1 MKSLTKKILISIITG
16 LIIIV
21 FGAWGM
27 GALFSTG
34 NRNIVAEIENKKIY
48 IKDYMNEA
56 RSYVNQ
62 NRKSEL
68 NDRDHGIILNN
79 LISEKIYEKFLEDL
93 NLVINDQALANYI
106 KNEQKFKN
114 DNGVFSRTKY
124 EKYILTNN
132 INISSLENYYKK
144 ELIKKITVE
153 VFINGITDTDYHIK
167 KYEDD
172 FLKQVNV
179 KYFKINTQN
188 NFTDKQ
194 INEYFL
200 KNKSKYSLGEMRS
213 GEYIKLSFDNLGY
226 KDQNDQYYKTIDN
239 IENDIINNLNYQVL
253 IDKYKLKAFKI
264 EKINQKGLNN
274 NREFSN
280 EKKFSKSLFSLN
292 KNFSTE
298 IIEINNEK
306 YLIKLNNIFLSDD
319 VLFNDKIKKEII
331 SELNFIKNVNLSK
344 EISHS
349 KKNSFEEIANQNN
362 LIINNFFFKN
372 VLDNKGLFT
381 EANMN
386 KIFSSNKDDTLI
398 LQNQGQVFAIKISEI
413 SRSKRKIKNFK
424 KVISNQVK
432 QEFQSLILRDLDQYL
447 LRKYSINL
455 NEKVIN
461 QIKKSF

>member
-1 MKSLTKKILISIITG
+1 MKSLTKKILISLITG
-16 LIIIV
+16 IIIIV

-27 GALFSTG
+27 GDLFSTG
-34 NRNIVAEIENKKIY
+34 NRNIVAEVNNKKIY
-48 IKDYMNEA
+48 IKDYNNEV

-106 KNEQKFKN
+106 KNDQKFKD

-188 NFTDKQ
+188 NFTDEQ

-200 KNKSKYSLGEMRS
+200 KNKSKYSLGEMRN

-306 YLIKLNNIFLSDD
+306 YLIKLSNIFLSDD
-319 VLFNDKIKKEII
+319 ILFNDKIKKEII
-331 SELNFIKNVNLSK
+331 SELNFIKNMNLSK

-386 KIFSSNKDDTLI
+386 KIFGSNKDDTI
-398 LQNQGQVFAIKISEI
+398 IFQNQGQIFAIKISKI
-413 SRSKRKIKNFK
+413 SRSKSKIKNLK

>member
-1 MKSLTKKILISIITG
+1 MKSLTKKILISLITG
-16 LIIIV
+16 IIIIV

-27 GALFSTG
+27 GDLFSTG

-79 LISEKIYEKFLEDL
+79 LISEKIYEKFFEDL
-93 NLVINDQALANYI
+93 NLVINDQALANFI
-106 KNEQKFKN
+106 KNDQKFKN

-188 NFTDKQ
+188 NFTDEQ

-306 YLIKLNNIFLSDD
+306 YLIKLNNISLSDD

-331 SELNFIKNVNLSK
+331 SELNFIKNMNLSK

-362 LIINNFFFKN
+362 LIINNFFLKN

-386 KIFSSNKDDTLI
+386 KIFSSNKDDTII
-398 LQNQGQVFAIKISEI
+398 LQNQGQIFAIKISEI
-413 SRSKRKIKNFK
+413 SRGKSKIKNLK

>member
-1 MKSLTKKILISIITG
+1 MKSLTKKILISLITG
-16 LIIIV
+16 IIIIV
-21 FGAWGM
+21 FGTWGM
-27 GALFSTG
+27 GDLFSTG
-34 NRNIVAEIENKKIY
+34 NRNIVAEIDNKKIY

-68 NDRDHGIILNN
+68 NERDHGMILNN

-106 KNEQKFKN
+106 KNDQKFKN

-124 EKYILTNN
+124 EKYILTNS

-226 KDQNDQYYKTIDN
+226 KRLPT
-239 IENDIINNLNYQVL
+239 
-253 IDKYKLKAFKI
+253 
-264 EKINQKGLNN
+264 
-274 NREFSN
+274 
-280 EKKFSKSLFSLN
+280 
-292 KNFSTE
+292 
-298 IIEINNEK
+298 
-306 YLIKLNNIFLSDD
+306 
-319 VLFNDKIKKEII
+319 
-331 SELNFIKNVNLSK
+331 
-344 EISHS
+344 
-349 KKNSFEEIANQNN
+349 
-362 LIINNFFFKN
+362 
-372 VLDNKGLFT
+372 
-381 EANMN
+381 
-386 KIFSSNKDDTLI
+386 
-398 LQNQGQVFAIKISEI
+398 
-413 SRSKRKIKNFK
+413 
-424 KVISNQVK
+424 
-432 QEFQSLILRDLDQYL
+432 
-447 LRKYSINL
+447 
-455 NEKVIN
+455 
-461 QIKKSF
+461 

>member
-1 MKSLTKKILISIITG
+1 MKSLTKKILISLITG
-16 LIIIV
+16 IIIIV

-27 GALFSTG
+27 GDLFSTG
-34 NRNIVAEIENKKIY
+34 NRNIVAEIDNKKIY

-106 KNEQKFKN
+106 KNDQKFKN

-306 YLIKLNNIFLSDD
+306 YLIKLNNISLSDD

-331 SELNFIKNVNLSK
+331 SELNFIKNMNLSK

-386 KIFSSNKDDTLI
+386 KIFSSNKDDTII
-398 LQNQGQVFAIKISEI
+398 LQNQGQIFSIKISEI
-413 SRSKRKIKNFK
+413 SRSKSKIKNLK

>member
-1 MKSLTKKILISIITG
+1 M
-16 LIIIV
+16 
-21 FGAWGM
+21 
-27 GALFSTG
+27 
-34 NRNIVAEIENKKIY
+34 
-48 IKDYMNEA
+48 
-56 RSYVNQ
+56 
-62 NRKSEL
+62 
-68 NDRDHGIILNN
+68 
-79 LISEKIYEKFLEDL
+79 
-93 NLVINDQALANYI
+93 
-106 KNEQKFKN
+106 
-114 DNGVFSRTKY
+114 FSRTKY

-306 YLIKLNNIFLSDD
+306 YLIKLNNISLSDN

-331 SELNFIKNVNLSK
+331 SELNFIKNMNLSK

-386 KIFSSNKDDTLI
+386 KIFSSNKDDTII

-413 SRSKRKIKNFK
+413 SRSKSKIKNLK

>member
-1 MKSLTKKILISIITG
+1 MKSLTKKILISLITG
-16 LIIIV
+16 IIIIV
-21 FGAWGM
+21 FGTWGM
-27 GALFSTG
+27 GDLFSTG
-34 NRNIVAEIENKKIY
+34 NRNIVAEIDNKKIY

-68 NDRDHGIILNN
+68 NDRDHGMILNN

-106 KNEQKFKN
+106 KNDQKFKN

-372 VLDNKGLFT
+372 VLDNKGLFS

-386 KIFSSNKDDTLI
+386 KIFSTNKDDTII
-398 LQNQGQVFAIKISEI
+398 LQNQGQIFSIKISEI
-413 SRSKRKIKNFK
+413 SRSKSKIKNLK

>member
-1 MKSLTKKILISIITG
+1 MKSLTKKILISLITG
-16 LIIIV
+16 IIIIV

-27 GALFSTG
+27 GDLFSTG
-34 NRNIVAEIENKKIY
+34 NRNIVAEVDNKKIY
-48 IKDYMNEA
+48 IKDYNNEV
-56 RSYVNQ
+56 RSYFNQ

-93 NLVINDQALANYI
+93 NLVINDQALANFI
-106 KNEQKFKN
+106 KNDQKFKN

-188 NFTDKQ
+188 NFTDEQ

-306 YLIKLNNIFLSDD
+306 YLIKLNNISLSDD
-319 VLFNDKIKKEII
+319 ILFNDKIKKEII
-331 SELNFIKNVNLSK
+331 SELNFIKNMNLSK

-362 LIINNFFFKN
+362 LIINNFFLKN

-386 KIFSSNKDDTLI
+386 KIFSSNKDDTII
-398 LQNQGQVFAIKISEI
+398 LQNQGQIFAIKISEI
-413 SRSKRKIKNFK
+413 SRGKSKIKNLK

>member
-1 MKSLTKKILISIITG
+1 MKSLTKKILISLITG
-16 LIIIV
+16 IIIIV

-27 GALFSTG
+27 GDLFSTG
-34 NRNIVAEIENKKIY
+34 NRNIVAEIDNKKIY
-48 IKDYMNEA
+48 TKDYMNEA

-106 KNEQKFKN
+106 KNDQKFKN

-306 YLIKLNNIFLSDD
+306 YLIKLNNISLSDD

-331 SELNFIKNVNLSK
+331 SELNFIKNMNLSK

-386 KIFSSNKDDTLI
+386 KIFSSNKDDTII
-398 LQNQGQVFAIKISEI
+398 LQNQDQIFAIKISEI
-413 SRSKRKIKNFK
+413 SRGKSKIKNLK

>member
-1 MKSLTKKILISIITG
+1 MKSLTKKILISLITG
-16 LIIIV
+16 IIIIV
-21 FGAWGM
+21 FGTWGM
-27 GALFSTG
+27 GDLFSTG
-34 NRNIVAEIENKKIY
+34 NRNIVAEIDNKKIY

-106 KNEQKFKN
+106 KNDQKFKN

-124 EKYILTNN
+124 EKYILTNS

-319 VLFNDKIKKEII
+319 VLFNDKIKKKII
-331 SELNFIKNVNLSK
+331 SELNFIKNMNLSK

-386 KIFSSNKDDTLI
+386 KIFSTNKDDTII
-398 LQNQGQVFAIKISEI
+398 LQNQGQIFSIKISEI
-413 SRSKRKIKNFK
+413 SRSKSKIKNLK

>member
-1 MKSLTKKILISIITG
+1 MKSLTKKILISLFTG
-16 LIIIV
+16 IIIIV

-27 GALFSTG
+27 GDLFSTG
-34 NRNIVAEIENKKIY
+34 NRNIVAEVDNKKIY
-48 IKDYMNEA
+48 IKDYNNEV
-56 RSYVNQ
+56 RSYFNQ

-93 NLVINDQALANYI
+93 NLVINDQALANFI
-106 KNEQKFKN
+106 KNDQKFKN

-132 INISSLENYYKK
+132 INVSSLENYYKK
-144 ELIKKITVE
+144 ELIKKITVG

-306 YLIKLNNIFLSDD
+306 YLIKLNNISLSDD

-331 SELNFIKNVNLSK
+331 SELNFIKNMNLSK

-386 KIFSSNKDDTLI
+386 KIFSSNKDDTII
-398 LQNQGQVFAIKISEI
+398 LQNQGQIFAIKISEI
-413 SRSKRKIKNFK
+413 SRGKSKIKNLK

>member
-1 MKSLTKKILISIITG
+1 
-16 LIIIV
+16 
-21 FGAWGM
+21 M
-27 GALFSTG
+27 GDLFSTG
-34 NRNIVAEIENKKIY
+34 NRNIVAEIDNKKIY

-106 KNEQKFKN
+106 KNDQKFKN

-153 VFINGITDTDYHIK
+153 VFINGIADTDYHIK

-213 GEYIKLSFDNLGY
+213 GEYIKLSYDNLGY

-306 YLIKLNNIFLSDD
+306 YLIKLNNISLSDD

-331 SELNFIKNVNLSK
+331 SELNFIKNMNLSK

-386 KIFSSNKDDTLI
+386 KIFGSNKNDTII
-398 LQNQGQVFAIKISEI
+398 LQNQSQIFAIKISEI
-413 SRSKRKIKNFK
+413 SRSKSKIKNLK

>member
-1 MKSLTKKILISIITG
+1 MKSLTKKILISLITG
-16 LIIIV
+16 IIIIV

-27 GALFSTG
+27 GDLFSTG
-34 NRNIVAEIENKKIY
+34 NRNIVAEIDNKKIY

-106 KNEQKFKN
+106 KNDQKFKN

-331 SELNFIKNVNLSK
+331 SELNFIKNMNLSK

-386 KIFSSNKDDTLI
+386 KIFSSNKDDTII
-398 LQNQGQVFAIKISEI
+398 LQNQDQIFAIKISEI
-413 SRSKRKIKNFK
+413 SRSKSKIKNLK

>member
-1 MKSLTKKILISIITG
+1 MKSLTKKILISLITG
-16 LIIIV
+16 IIIIV
-21 FGAWGM
+21 FGTWGM
-27 GALFSTG
+27 GDLFSTG
-34 NRNIVAEIENKKIY
+34 NRNIVAEIDSKKIY

-68 NDRDHGIILNN
+68 NDRDHGMILNN

-106 KNEQKFKN
+106 KNDQKFKN

-124 EKYILTNN
+124 EKYILTNS

-306 YLIKLNNIFLSDD
+306 YLIKLNNVSLSDD

-331 SELNFIKNVNLSK
+331 SELNFIKNMNLSK

-349 KKNSFEEIANQNN
+349 KKNSFEEIANKNN

-386 KIFSSNKDDTLI
+386 KIFSTNKDDTII
-398 LQNQGQVFAIKISEI
+398 LQNQGQIFSIKISEI
-413 SRSKRKIKNFK
+413 SRSKSKIKNLK

>member
-1 MKSLTKKILISIITG
+1 MKSLTKKILISLITG
-16 LIIIV
+16 IIIIV

-27 GALFSTG
+27 GDLFSTG

-106 KNEQKFKN
+106 KNDQKFKN

-306 YLIKLNNIFLSDD
+306 YLIKLNNISLSDD
-319 VLFNDKIKKEII
+319 ILFNDKIKKEII
-331 SELNFIKNVNLSK
+331 SELNFIKNMNLSK

-386 KIFSSNKDDTLI
+386 KIFSSNKDDTII
-398 LQNQGQVFAIKISEI
+398 LQNQGQIFAIKISEI
-413 SRSKRKIKNFK
+413 SRSKSKIKNLK